1 MEFTELR
8 RMLIEKEFSRMN
20 DMQKKAVFGV
30 EGAVLILAG
39 AGSGKTTVLVNR
51 IAYLIKYGNAYN
63 SSYTYR
69 VPTES
74 DVKELEE
81 LIKNGGEPSF
91 ELKQLLSCDAPEP
104 WQILA
109 ITFTNKAANELKERL
124 VNMLGSQG
132 EEVWASTFHSCCVRI
147 LRRFCDRVGFSKHFT
162 IYDTDDSK
170 RVMKEVM
177 RFLNIDEKRLP
188 VKLILSE
195 ISKAKDSLKTPEDYI
210 AEAGYDANKKLIG
223 QAFEKYEENLKNAD
237 AMDFDDIIV
246 NAVNLLRENADV
258 LDYYRR
264 RFKYVM
270 VDEYQD
276 TNHAQYVLT
285 ALLAGGYKN
294 ICVVGDDD
302 QSIYKFRGA
311 TIENIL
317 SFEEQYENAKV
328 IRLEQNYRSTSVILD
343 AANAVIKNNRGRKGK
358 ILWTDNGEGEKIT
371 VKLLNDD
378 REEGRFVADTILEQV
393 AKGRKFSDFA
403 VLYRTN
409 AQSNSIERALVYSAV
424 PYKVIGGHRFYDRKE
439 IKDVLAYL
447 QVIANPSDA
456 VRLRRIIN
464 EPKRGIGDT
473 TVNNAASIAEGLGLS
488 MFEVISN
495 AADYP
500 LIARSQNKLS
510 DFSKLI
516 LSLRKSLEEKEMS
529 EFFDDVIT
537 KTGYMAS
544 LELDKETCDERKAN
558 VMELLANLLHYME
571 DNDDATLTGFLEEV
585 ALMTDIDNYNSESD
599 SAVMMTL
606 HSAKGLEF
614 PVVFIVGMEEGLF
627 PGNQVMYDESEVE
640 EERRLCYVG
649 ITRAKEKLYI
659 TNARSRMIFGN
670 TSFTRPSRF
679 IGEIPPELTDSDFE
693 KRSGYNSFW
702 GADLNDYAPAAPYS
716 QRKKTADSTAFA
728 QKKSSYSPP
737 ERNKGFSR
745 GFSGKGAGSTTATG
759 TVDLKAGDRV
769 LHKAFGEGMVISAKP
784 MGGDLLLEVAFDNV
798 GTKKL
803 MAKMARLTKL

>member
-177 RFLNIDEKRLP
+177 RFFNIDEKRLP

-246 NAVNLLRENADV
+246 NAVKLLRENADV

-769 LHKAFGEGMVISAKP
+769 LHKAFGEGMVVSAKP

>member
-1 MEFTELR
+1 MDFLALR
-8 RMLIEKEFSRMN
+8 RGLIEKEFSRMN
-20 DMQKKAVFGV
+20 DMQKRAVFGV
-30 EGAVLILAG
+30 SGAVLILAG

-63 SSYTYR
+63 SSFTYR
-69 VPTES
+69 APTER
-74 DVKELEE
+74 DCEELSQ

-91 ELKQLLSCDAPEP
+91 ELLPLLSVDAPKA

-124 VNMLGSQG
+124 SGLLGSTG

-147 LRRFCDRVGFSKHFT
+147 LRRYSDRIGFSSHFT

-177 RFLNIDEKRLP
+177 RSIGIDEKRLP
-188 VKLILSE
+188 VKMILSQ
-195 ISKAKDSLKTPEDYI
+195 ISRAKDSLETPADYA
-210 AEAGYDANKKLIG
+210 AEAGYDNNKKLI
-223 QAFEKYEENLKNAD
+223 AEAYEKYEEKLKSAD

-246 NAVNLLRENADV
+246 NTVKLLRENSDV
-258 LDYYRR
+258 LDYYRA

-285 ALLAGGYKN
+285 SLLAGGYKN

-317 SFEEQYENAKV
+317 SFENQYENAQV

-343 AANAVIKNNRGRKGK
+343 AANAVIKHNSGRKGK
-358 ILWTDNGEGEKIT
+358 TLWTENGVGERIT
-371 VKLLNDD
+371 GKLLSDERD
-378 REEGRFVADTILEQV
+378 EGRFVADTILEQV

-409 AQSNSIERALVYSAV
+409 AQSSSIERALVYSAV

-439 IKDVLAYL
+439 VKDVLAYL
-447 QVIANPSDA
+447 QVVANPADS

-464 EPKRGIGDT
+464 EPKRGIGET
-473 TVNNAASIAEGLGLS
+473 TVNNAASVSEGLGITL
-488 MFEVISN
+488 FEVIEN

-500 LIARSQNKLS
+500 IISRSAQKLGEFANLINSFRE
-510 DFSKLI
+510 
-516 LSLRKSLEEKEMS
+516 SLETKDIS
-529 EFFDDVIT
+529 EFFEDVIT
-537 KTGYMAS
+537 KSGYMTS
-544 LELDKETCDERKAN
+544 LEADRETCDERKAN
-558 VMELLANLLHYME
+558 VMELLANLVRYTE
-571 DNDDATLTGFLEEV
+571 ESEDATLSGFLEEV
-585 ALMTDIDNYNSESD
+585 ALMSDIDNYNSDSD
-599 SAVMMTL
+599 SCVMMTL

-659 TNARSRMIFGN
+659 TNARSRMLFGN

-679 IGEIPPELTDSDFE
+679 INEIPDELMESDIGVKQNRFSQYGGFASDF
-693 KRSGYNSFW
+693 SGYS
-702 GADLNDYAPAAPYS
+702 GARSSEVRTSKSPTAQSTYS
-716 QRKKTADSTAFA
+716 A
-728 QKKSSYSPP
+728 P
-737 ERNKGFSR
+737 ERSKKYSR
-745 GFSGKGAGSTTATG
+745 GFSGTGNTVSTATEA
-759 TVDLKAGDRV
+759 TVILKVGDRV
-769 LHKAFGEGMVISAKP
+769 SHKTFGEGMVISVKP
-784 MGGDLLLEVAFDNV
+784 LGGDVLLEVAFDTV